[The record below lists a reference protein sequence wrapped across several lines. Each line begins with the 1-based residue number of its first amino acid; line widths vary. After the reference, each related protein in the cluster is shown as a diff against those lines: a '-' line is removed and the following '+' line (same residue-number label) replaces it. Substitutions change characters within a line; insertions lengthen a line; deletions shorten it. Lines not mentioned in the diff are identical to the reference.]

1 MEIISGV
8 IHKPT
13 KCVLYGPEGIGKS
26 TFASQ
31 APAPLFIDTEGS
43 TVRMDV
49 SRLPAPTSAAMIIAE
64 INDVRDHPDCCRTL
78 VLDTADWAEKMIRT
92 AVCQRYNQSSLE
104 GFGYGKGYTYVYE
117 DFGRLLN
124 ALDEVADRGIHI
136 VITAHAAMRK
146 FEQPDENG
154 AYDRWELKLINS
166 QKCNICAMLKEWA
179 DMVLFANYETFVQKN
194 EEKKVKAY
202 GGKRIMY
209 TSHHPCWDAKNR
221 FGLPD
226 KLPFE
231 FTQVAHCFLD
241 MGHPV
246 TQTPPNT
253 PAPAPVSSPAL
264 VQMTPPPVV
273 EPVAPHAVQSASA
286 LVSTLNQPETIQE
299 PTTGVPEYLAPLYD
313 IMQADNVTAEEIEAA
328 CVAKGYMPQNV
339 PLADYPEDFVTGCLI
354 GAWAQVKSMILEN
367 RPLPF

>member
-43 TVRMDV
+43 TVRMNV
-49 SRLPAPTSAAMIIAE
+49 NRLKEPTSAAMILAE
-64 INDVRDHPDCCRTL
+64 INDVRDNPDCCKTL

-92 AVCQRYNQSSLE
+92 AVCQRGGKASIEKY
-104 GFGYGKGYTYVYE
+104 GYGKGYTYMFE

-124 ALDEVADRGIHI
+124 ALDEVANRGIHI
-136 VITAHAAMRK
+136 IVTAHAAMRK
-146 FEQPDENG
+146 FEQPNENG
-154 AYDRWELKLINS
+154 AYDRWELKLLNA

-179 DMVLFANYETFVQKN
+179 DMVLFANYETIVQKN
-194 EEKKVKAY
+194 EDNKVKAY
-202 GGKRIMY
+202 GGRRIMY

-221 FGLPD
+221 FGLPE

-231 FTQVAHCFLD
+231 FVQVAHCFQD
-241 MGHPV
+241 MGHPG
-246 TQTPPNT
+246 TQTPPIMAAPPTMPTMDPPPSNPPVEAQLAPMPVT
-253 PAPAPVSSPAL
+253 PPAPPA
-264 VQMTPPPVV
+264 
-273 EPVAPHAVQSASA
+273 
-286 LVSTLNQPETIQE
+286 QPEPPQN
-299 PTTGVPEYLAPLYD
+299 PPADAPKNVPPYLIPLYD
-313 IMQADNVTAEEIEAA
+313 IMNADHVFPEEIEAA
-328 CVAKGYMPQNV
+328 CVAKGYMPQGL
-339 PLADYPEDFVTGCLI
+339 PLSDYPEDFVTGCLI
-354 GAWAQVKSMILEN
+354 GAWTQVKGMILEN